1 MTMTIDPRWSIG
13 LSLVLAILAFLS
25 GASATLIDTGM
36 DPATVKHVLAW
47 TTLIT
52 GIGNC
57 ANAVLTGIPS
67 KDNQTGFIIKGPPP
81 PPAPPKQ

>member
-1 MTMTIDPRWSIG
+1 MTIDPRWSIA
-13 LSLVLAILAFLS
+13 LSLGLAILAFLS
-25 GASATLIDTGM
+25 GASATLTDTGL
-36 DPATVKHVLAW
+36 DPITVKHLLAW

-57 ANAVLTGIPS
+57 VNAVLTGIPA

-81 PPAPPKQ
+81 TQ